1 MKNLLLILL
10 CFQLAACS
18 VPVKPRF
25 AFFENVVIDQNTGIT
40 WAQNANLPGKPLVS
54 SGDNS
59 IYEYLTRLNATHYAN
74 YDDWRV
80 PTRAELE
87 KMIEY
92 AKLLGYNETN
102 HDTWPYKR
110 LRQLGFIDVR
120 NDQYWTSTRSA
131 PDEMFT
137 ADMTNGKVTA
147 RSEAKQ
153 YYLWPVRGVGR

>member
-1 MKNLLLILL
+1 MKQLLLILL

-18 VPVKPRF
+18 VPAKPRF
-25 AFFENVVIDQNTGIT
+25 AFFENVVIDQNTGVT

-54 SGDNS
+54 SGNNS

-80 PTRAELE
+80 PTREELE
-87 KMIEY
+87 KMLGY

-120 NDQYWTSTRSA
+120 NDQYWTSTRTS
-131 PDEMFT
+131 PSEMFT

-147 RSEAKQ
+147 RSEEKPF
-153 YYLWPVRGVGR
+153 YLWPVRGGGR